1 MSVKA
6 INKNPNSAPASV
18 PLGWSLVGCLPPG
31 KTLVE
36 TAIVLPTVKIG
47 RLSNSDLCLK
57 SQRVSGEHA
66 ELLFIGETLFI
77 RDLNSTNGTFLN
89 RKRVTQPT
97 PVAAGDHIELADMEF
112 RVQYQAPVPKRDEST
127 YAEFKKTVKDLVAID
142 ADWIL
147 SQFKDLVSQR
157 RVTPFYQVIL
167 DFQQERV
174 VGYEALAR
182 SDMAGLENPG
192 KMFQTA
198 ELVQQE
204 VDLSVLCRERAI
216 ELAHKLEL
224 HAPIFVNTHQHE
236 EMDQDVLPSLRRSM
250 RRFPDVS
257 VVVEFHEKTIQSPS
271 TMLEYKAKLK
281 EIGVKVAYDDFGAG
295 QSRLLELM
303 KAPPD
308 YLKFDRC
315 LIQDVHQANPYQH
328 RMLKSLVD
336 TAHDVGIVTLAEGI
350 EVQEEAEICREIGFD
365 LAQGFFFGYPKPNPT
380 HDTEES
386 FFEFA

>member
-6 INKNPNSAPASV
+6 INKNPNTAPSSV

-31 KTLVE
+31 KTLVK
-36 TAIVLPTVKIG
+36 TDITLPTVKIG
-47 RLSNSDLCLK
+47 RLSSSDLCLK
-57 SQRVSGEHA
+57 SQRVSGAHA

-77 RDLNSTNGTFLN
+77 RDLKSTNGTFLN
-89 RKRVTQPT
+89 RKRVTQPM
-97 PVAAGDHIELADMEF
+97 PVSSGDHIELADMEF
-112 RVQYQAPVPKRDEST
+112 RVQYTAPVPKRDEST
-127 YAEFKKTVKDLVAID
+127 YAEFKKTVKDLVTID

-147 SQFKDLVSQR
+147 SQFNDLISQR
-157 RVTPFYQVIL
+157 RVTPYYQAIL
-167 DFQQERV
+167 DFRQELV

-182 SDMAGLENPG
+182 SEMAGLENPG
-192 KMFQTA
+192 KMFHTA
-198 ELVQQE
+198 ELVNQE
-204 VDLSVLCRERAI
+204 VDLSILCRERAI
-216 ELAHKLEL
+216 EFAHNLGL
-224 HAPIFVNTHQHE
+224 HVPIFVNTHQHE
-236 EMDQDVLPSLRRSM
+236 DMDRDVLPSLRRSL
-250 RRFPDVS
+250 RRFPGVS
-257 VVVEFHEKTIQSPS
+257 VVVEFHEKTIQSAS
-271 TMLEYKAKLK
+271 TMLENKKKLK

-328 RMLKSLVD
+328 RMLKSLIE
-336 TAHDVGIVTLAEGI
+336 TAHEVGIVTLAEGI
-350 EVQEEAEICREIGFD
+350 EVREEAEFCREIGFD

-380 HDTEES
+380 HDAEES